1 MDLRKK
7 LTDRLSALAPAGYYV
22 GLRLGFTYPA
32 QEINRL
38 PGDWTDHYARNGLI
52 VQDPVFRWVYARTGV
67 ISWAAL
73 GFDDHADVFGQAA
86 SFGLI
91 HGAVVSVMRPGESGR
106 RSYGTFAR
114 SDRTYAESEMAELLQ
129 IVTRLHR
136 AGSERTGLTHAETE
150 ALRLQADGL
159 RLKEISAELEISMSA
174 VKARLANAKRKLGAA
189 TTSQA
194 TSMARSRGV
203 I

>member
-7 LTDRLSALAPAGYYV
+7 LTDRLATLAPAGFYV
-22 GLRLGFTYPA
+22 GLRLGFAYPA

-38 PGDWTDHYARNGLI
+38 PGDWTDYYARSGLI

-67 ISWAAL
+67 TPWAAL
-73 GFDDHADVFGQAA
+73 AHDDPSDVFGQAA
-86 SFGLI
+86 AFGLRF
-91 HGAVVSVMRPGESGR
+91 GAVVSVMRPGDSGR

-114 SDRTYAESEMAELLQ
+114 SDRAYGPTEMAELLG
-129 IVTRLHR
+129 IVTRLHV
-136 AGSERTGLTHAETE
+136 SESGERPLTRAETE
-150 ALRLQADGL
+150 ALRMQADGL
-159 RLKEISAELEISMSA
+159 RLKEISAELDISMSA

-194 TSMARSRGV
+194 TSLARCRGV